1 MKHEAGTWEWDGSF
15 SYGTQVLY
23 TCGPYGNFQ
32 RPDGSLYEYLV
43 STCTW
48 DRTWYP
54 PVLEPCAAT
63 SCQLVPFPP
72 KDTGLVHLPDSE
84 NPITLESE
92 FTIYDVTLPQK
103 MNFPGDFCGGEGRI
117 MLVVG
122 RFPLESRHPL
132 EIVFRG
138 AGKREAFHVLV
149 DPGDQMTQSVVDNL
163 TICPVQELI
172 QRWAVLEDSSVEL
185 VGDPGDGTTID
196 LDEPFLLR

>member
-1 MKHEAGTWEWDGSF
+1 
-15 SYGTQVLY
+15 
-23 TCGPYGNFQ
+23 
-32 RPDGSLYEYLV
+32 
-43 STCTW
+43 
-48 DRTWYP
+48 
-54 PVLEPCAAT
+54 
-63 SCQLVPFPP
+63 
-72 KDTGLVHLPDSE
+72 
-84 NPITLESE
+84 
-92 FTIYDVTLPQK
+92 
-103 MNFPGDFCGGEGRI
+103 

-122 RFPLESRHPL
+122 RFPLESKHPL

-163 TICPVQELI
+163 TIFPVQELI